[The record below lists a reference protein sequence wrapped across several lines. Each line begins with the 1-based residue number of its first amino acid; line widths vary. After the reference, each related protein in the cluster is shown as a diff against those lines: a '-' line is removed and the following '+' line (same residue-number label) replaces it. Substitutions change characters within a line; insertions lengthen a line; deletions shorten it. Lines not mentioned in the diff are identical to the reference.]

1 MNWTTHEVGNMVEP
15 LADYNRYATDPALRE
30 GAQREGAAWAD
41 AALLAVGAELGRAT
55 LQEQARLANVYGPVL
70 RDFDPQGRRIDAVDF
85 HPAWHSLMGGIFQRG
100 FHSAAWA
107 EPRPGAHVARAAGY
121 LMQGQVEAGT
131 LCPTTMTFASI
142 PILRREPAL
151 WAQLEPHLFSREYDP
166 ADAPLA
172 AKRGMLVG
180 MGLTE
185 KQGGSDLRT
194 NTTLARP
201 LGAGGRGA
209 EYALVGHKWFFSAP
223 QSDAH
228 LVLAR
233 DASDALSCFYV
244 PRWRLDATRNAVRA
258 QRLKDKLGNRSNASA
273 EVEFQD
279 AWGLLVGEPGRG
291 IPILLEMATYTRLD
305 NVLGSTALLRAALV
319 QAMHHARQRS
329 AFGKHLAEQP
339 LMQAVLAD
347 LALETEAATTL
358 ALRLAAAFDREENA
372 PREALAAE
380 PQPGGQHEE
389 AHGRPKLP
397 HPPRGAAAAEQRPGG
412 QHEEAHGRPKLPHP
426 PRGSAAAEQRPGG
439 PVQLEAAMRRILTP
453 AAKLWVCKRAIEAV
467 GECMEVLGGSGYVE
481 EQPLARMLREAPV
494 NSIWEGSG
502 NVMALDL
509 LRALQ
514 REPQAAQA
522 LQDWLADA
530 CQGDAALTRALA
542 ALDALRIEAQRNP
555 AQARALA
562 QDLVLLV
569 QAVLL
574 CQHAPTF
581 VADAFIASRLGCAR
595 GGRIFGV
602 LPQGVDMLAIV
613 KRAWAG
619 E

>member
-1 MNWTTHEVGNMVEP
+1 MVEP

-41 AALLAVGAELGRAT
+41 AALLAMGAELGRAT

-209 EYALVGHKWFFSAP
+209 EYALVGHKWFFSVP

-244 PRWRLDATRNAVRA
+244 PRWRPDATRNAVRA

-372 PREALAAE
+372 PREAAAAE
-380 PQPGGQHEE
+380 PQ
-389 AHGRPKLP
+389 
-397 HPPRGAAAAEQRPGG
+397 
-412 QHEEAHGRPKLPHP
+412 
-426 PRGSAAAEQRPGG
+426 PGG

-555 AQARALA
+555 AQARALV

-574 CQHAPTF
+574 RQHAPTF

-619 E
+619 V

>member
-1 MNWTTHEVGNMVEP
+1 MNWSTHDVGNMVEP

-41 AALLAVGAELGRAT
+41 AALLAIGADLGRTA
-55 LQEQARLANVYGPVL
+55 LLEQARLANACGPVL
-70 RDFDPQGRRIDAVDF
+70 RNFDPQGRRVDAVDF
-85 HPAWHSLMGGIFQRG
+85 HPAWHNVMAGIFQRG
-100 FHSAAWA
+100 FHSTAWA
-107 EPRPGAHVARAAGY
+107 EPRTGAQVARAAGY
-121 LMQGQVEAGT
+121 LLQGQVEAGT

-142 PILRREPAL
+142 PILRREPVL
-151 WAQLEPHLFSREYDP
+151 WAQLEPHLFSRDYDP

-201 LGAGGRGA
+201 LGMGGRGA
-209 EYALVGHKWFFSAP
+209 EYALVGHKWFFSVP

-244 PRWRLDATRNAVRA
+244 PRWRPDATRNAVRV

-291 IPILLEMATYTRLD
+291 IPILLDMATYTRLD

-358 ALRLAAAFDREENA
+358 ALRLAAAFDRDANA
-372 PREALAAE
+372 PPQATAE
-380 PQPGGQHEE
+380 LPPGGTL
-389 AHGRPKLP
+389 LP
-397 HPPRGAAAAEQRPGG
+397 PFP
-412 QHEEAHGRPKLPHP
+412 L
-426 PRGSAAAEQRPGG
+426 
-439 PVQLEAAMRRILTP
+439 QLEAAMRRILTP

-467 GECMEVLGGSGYVE
+467 GECMEVLGGNGYVE

-522 LQDWLADA
+522 LQDWLTDA

-542 ALDALRIEAQRNP
+542 ALDALRIEALRHP

-574 CQHAPTF
+574 RQHAPAF
-581 VADAFIASRLGCAR
+581 VADAFIASRLGCSRA
-595 GGRIFGV
+595 GRIYGV
-602 LPQGVDMLAIV
+602 LPQGVDLPAILQ
-613 KRAWAG
+613 RAWAG
-619 E
+619 D

>member
-41 AALLAVGAELGRAT
+41 AALLAMGAELGRAT

-209 EYALVGHKWFFSAP
+209 EYALVGHKWFFSVP

-244 PRWRLDATRNAVRA
+244 PRWRPDATRNAVRA

-372 PREALAAE
+372 PREAAAAE
-380 PQPGGQHEE
+380 PQ
-389 AHGRPKLP
+389 
-397 HPPRGAAAAEQRPGG
+397 
-412 QHEEAHGRPKLPHP
+412 
-426 PRGSAAAEQRPGG
+426 PGG

-555 AQARALA
+555 AQARALV

-574 CQHAPTF
+574 RQHAPTF

-619 E
+619 V

>member
-1 MNWTTHEVGNMVEP
+1 MNWSTHDVGNMVEP

-41 AALLAVGAELGRAT
+41 AALLVIGADLGRAA
-55 LQEQARLANVYGPVL
+55 LLEQARLANASAPVL
-70 RDFDPQGRRIDAVDF
+70 RNFDPQGRRVDAVDF
-85 HPAWHSLMGGIFQRG
+85 HPAWHNLMDGIFRRG

-107 EPRPGAHVARAAGY
+107 EPRPGGQVARAAGY
-121 LMQGQVEAGT
+121 LLQGQVEAGT

-142 PILRREPAL
+142 PILRREPVL
-151 WAQLEPHLFSREYDP
+151 WAQLEPHLFSRDYDP

-201 LGAGGRGA
+201 LGTGGRGA
-209 EYALVGHKWFFSAP
+209 EHTLVGHKWFFSVP

-244 PRWRLDATRNAVRA
+244 PRWRPDATRNAVRV

-291 IPILLEMATYTRLD
+291 IPILLDMATYTRLD

-372 PREALAAE
+372 TGEALAAE
-380 PQPGGQHEE
+380 QRPGGTHEE
-389 AHGRPKLP
+389 AHGRPQLP

-412 QHEEAHGRPKLPHP
+412 
-426 PRGSAAAEQRPGG
+426 PGLE
-439 PVQLEAAMRRILTP
+439 LEAAMRRILTP

-467 GECMEVLGGSGYVE
+467 GECMEVLGGNGYVE

-522 LQDWLADA
+522 LLDWLADA

-542 ALDALRIEAQRNP
+542 ALDALRIEALRHP

-574 CQHAPTF
+574 RQHAPAF

-602 LPQGVDMLAIV
+602 LPQGVDMRAIV
-613 KRAWAG
+613 QRAWAG
-619 E
+619 A

>member
-1 MNWTTHEVGNMVEP
+1 MNWSTHDVGNMVEP

-41 AALLAVGAELGRAT
+41 AALLAIGADLGRAA
-55 LQEQARLANVYGPVL
+55 LLEQARLANASAPVL
-70 RDFDPQGRRIDAVDF
+70 RNFDPQGRRVDAVDF
-85 HPAWHSLMGGIFQRG
+85 HPAWHNLMDGIFRRG

-107 EPRPGAHVARAAGY
+107 EPRPGAQVARAAGY
-121 LMQGQVEAGT
+121 LLQGQVEAGT

-142 PILRREPAL
+142 PILRREPVL
-151 WAQLEPHLFSREYDP
+151 WGQLEPHLFSRDYDP
-166 ADAPLA
+166 ADAPLST
-172 AKRGMLVG
+172 KRGMLVG

-201 LGAGGRGA
+201 LGTGGRGA
-209 EYALVGHKWFFSAP
+209 EHTLVGHKWFFSVP

-244 PRWRLDATRNAVRA
+244 PRWRPDATRNAVRV

-291 IPILLEMATYTRLD
+291 IPILLDMATYTRLD

-358 ALRLAAAFDREENA
+358 ALRLAAAFDRDANA
-372 PREALAAE
+372 PPQAVAE
-380 PQPGGQHEE
+380 
-389 AHGRPKLP
+389 L
-397 HPPRGAAAAEQRPGG
+397 RPGG
-412 QHEEAHGRPKLPHP
+412 TLLPP
-426 PRGSAAAEQRPGG
+426 FPL
-439 PVQLEAAMRRILTP
+439 QLEAAMRRILTP

-467 GECMEVLGGSGYVE
+467 GECMEVLGGNGYVE

-522 LQDWLADA
+522 LLDWLADA

-542 ALDALRIEAQRNP
+542 ALDALRIEALRHP

-574 CQHAPTF
+574 RQHAPAF

-602 LPQGVDMLAIV
+602 LPQGADLRAIV
-613 KRAWAG
+613 QRAWAG
-619 E
+619 A